1 MPSKCF
7 SSGNKMTYLLSSPN
21 FNNLGGMLTKHY
33 PRRGILL
40 FKLLEDIKSSFSS
53 LSIDTCESIIT
64 YTCGLNHYDTH
75 QARFKKPGSVEADL
89 LKPDFNSINFDE
101 KLNPI
106 LNFVNKLTLTPDQI
120 TQADVQSIFDAGW
133 DEQAFLDSVYLCAI
147 SNCMN
152 CFITGLGI
160 KAENQINQ

>member
-1 MPSKCF
+1 
-7 SSGNKMTYLLSSPN
+7 MTYLLSSPN

-64 YTCGLNHYDTH
+64 YTCGLNHNVLSYGKHKAESNELRTI
-75 QARFKKPGSVEADL
+75 EAIFDPS
-89 LKPDFNSINFDE
+89 KPDNNSINVDE

-160 KAENQINQ
+160 KAEN

>member
-1 MPSKCF
+1 
-7 SSGNKMTYLLSSPN
+7 MTYLLSSPN
-21 FNNLGGMLTKHY
+21 FNSLGGMLTKHY

-64 YTCGLNHYDTH
+64 YTCGLNHNGLSYDTH
-75 QARFKKPGSVEADL
+75 KARSEKPGTVETDL
-89 LKPDFNSINFDE
+89 LKLDIDSIKVDE

-106 LNFVNKLTLTPDQI
+106 LNFINKLTLTPDQI

-133 DEQAFLDSVYLCAI
+133 DERAFLDSVYLCAI